1 MKEMLILTGPQGAGN
16 HFWSK
21 IFSMHSNVYGWRT
34 LLENYWE
41 AHRFS
46 EPFAKHWKNPTLLDE
61 FNWDQS
67 QYYFTSMSVPL
78 GIYNYKENPIWVP
91 DLMRFADMVEANGVN
106 VRFAV
111 IGRERNILE
120 HQQKRIRGDVT
131 YQMFLEQLEN
141 LPDPVFLSYELLHL
155 YKRNYLKSVRE
166 LVNIPVAWNDP
177 KLDDILSDDSNQKY
191 IHNIEKSEL
200 DQGNRMGTTFKQK
213 PK

>member
-78 GIYNYKENPIWVP
+78 GIYNYKENPIWKP
-91 DLMRFADMVEANGVN
+91 DLMRLQTWLKPMV
-106 VRFAV
+106 
-111 IGRERNILE
+111 
-120 HQQKRIRGDVT
+120 
-131 YQMFLEQLEN
+131 
-141 LPDPVFLSYELLHL
+141 
-155 YKRNYLKSVRE
+155 
-166 LVNIPVAWNDP
+166 
-177 KLDDILSDDSNQKY
+177 
-191 IHNIEKSEL
+191 
-200 DQGNRMGTTFKQK
+200 
-213 PK
+213 